1 MHPAPFLAYFVR
13 EELAALPNGQTSQN
27 RGLTPLL
34 GFIGASDSVLL
45 SFDGSEGGIL
55 AVKTGA

>member
-27 RGLTPLL
+27 RGLAPFL
-34 GFIGASDSVLL
+34 GFIGASDRVHLHLRQSSRTAEAQL
-45 SFDGSEGGIL
+45 
-55 AVKTGA
+55 